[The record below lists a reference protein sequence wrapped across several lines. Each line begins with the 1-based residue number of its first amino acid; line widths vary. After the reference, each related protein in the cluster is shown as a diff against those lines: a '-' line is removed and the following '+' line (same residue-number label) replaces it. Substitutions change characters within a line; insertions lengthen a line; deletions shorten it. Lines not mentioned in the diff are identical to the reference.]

1 MGIKYLNRFIRTNCP
16 KNIKRISL
24 NDLRNKTIVI
34 DASIYLY
41 RFKADNCL
49 IEGIYQMIGMM
60 RNYMI
65 RPLFVF
71 DGKPSQEKNEVLRK
85 RRTEKKNAECKYNE
99 AKERLKE
106 YDTNED
112 TSELESEIDKLRR
125 KFIRITIDDVK
136 SVKTLMR
143 LMGAAYYDAP
153 QESDGICARFV
164 QRKVAYACM
173 SEDMDMFAYGCPR
186 VLRYMSLL
194 HGNVVMYDL
203 KGILNTLK
211 INIDDFK
218 KICILAGTDY
228 NTLEG
233 QHLDLNKV
241 IKLYS
246 KFTKDNTSD
255 EFYEWISDN
264 VESIDYDF
272 LKKCYNMFDTKQHH
286 IMRSNLIH
294 TTFDEINLQ
303 KYLRNYG
310 FIFA

>member
-1 MGIKYLNRFIRTNCP
+1 MGIKYLNRFMRSNCQS
-16 KNIKRISL
+16 NIKQISL
-24 NDLRNKTIVI
+24 YDLRDKTIAI

-49 IEGIYQMIGMM
+49 IEGMYQMIGLM
-60 RNYMI
+60 RHYRV

-71 DGKPSQEKNEVLRK
+71 DGKPPPEKNEVLRK
-85 RRTEKKNAECKYNE
+85 RREEKKNAERKYNE
-99 AKERLKE
+99 AKERLKD

-112 TSELESEIDKLRR
+112 TADLEAEIDKLRR
-125 KFIRITIDDVK
+125 NFIRITQTDVD

-153 QESDGICARFV
+153 GESDGICARLV

-194 HGNVVMYDL
+194 HGTVVLYDL

-211 INIDDFK
+211 ISIDDFK

-228 NTLEG
+228 NSSEG
-233 QHLDLNKV
+233 QYFDLNKV

-246 KFTKDNTSD
+246 KFTKDKTST
-255 EFYEWISDN
+255 EFYEWVSKN
-264 VESIDYDF
+264 VSTVDYDS
-272 LKKCYNMFDTKQHH
+272 LKNCHNMFDTVLHP
-286 IMRSNLIH
+286 IMRSKLIY
-294 TTFDEINLQ
+294 TPYDKINLH
-303 KYLRNYG
+303 KHLRNYG
-310 FIFA
+310 FVFA